1 MGFDFKGLTSGALVS
16 KNNASSTRNAKDVGD
31 VPAAVAGHTS
41 TEGSHPDEKQLGG
54 LRSDSEKY
62 DSDEELNRVDTH
74 AEHGVQRAQAM
85 THVWTKKDLIIAY
98 IL

>member
-1 MGFDFKGLTSGALVS
+1 MGFDFRGLTSGALVS
-16 KNNASSTRNAKDVGD
+16 KNNASSARNAKDIGD

-41 TEGSHPDEKQLGG
+41 TDARHPDEKNLGG
-54 LRSDSEKY
+54 VRSDSEKY
-62 DSDEELNRVDTH
+62 DSDDELNKIDTN
-74 AEHGVQRAQAM
+74 AEFGVQRAQAM